1 MWYVQVGMGC
11 HSCRC
16 VWAPGD
22 PRVEVPPP
30 LALAF
35 CCITPLPCVWG
46 SVSTP
51 PSPPTENLFTLLTP
65 LINDYDLNIAKGLS
79 ERQQEKTL

>member
-1 MWYVQVGMGC
+1 MVCAGRYGVSQLQVCLGARRPAGRGTSASC
-11 HSCRC
+11 FGVLLHHSPSLCL
-16 VWAPGD
+16 GI
-22 PRVEVPPP
+22 
-30 LALAF
+30 
-35 CCITPLPCVWG
+35 CIH
-46 SVSTP
+46 S